1 MMRMVVEL
9 TVRGQAGSEG
19 ERMGAATGEP
29 VDETRERILDTA
41 YDLFCTRGIR
51 HSSMDEVARRAK
63 AARITVYRKF
73 ETKDAL
79 VNEVMLREFQRY
91 FQRFS
96 AEVRGCE
103 TIAER
108 VEVAFVSSLRAFGE
122 NPLLANL
129 LENERDSVVGSLIGR
144 DGQMIAT
151 VRRFVAGRLAAEQA
165 AGHLHADLDVDLLAE
180 MLVRVCASYL
190 TIPTDLVDLSDDDAL
205 RALARQFLVPML
217 DYREL

>member
-9 TVRGQAGSEG
+9 TVEDEAGPKG
-19 ERMGAATGEP
+19 ERMGAAAGEP
-29 VDETRERILDTA
+29 VDETRERILDAA

-63 AARITVYRKF
+63 SARITVYRKF

-79 VNEVMLREFQRY
+79 VNEVMLREFQHY
-91 FQRFS
+91 FERFS
-96 AEVRGCE
+96 VEVRGCE
-103 TIAER
+103 TVAER
-108 VEVAFVSSLRAFGE
+108 VEVAFASSLRAFAE
-122 NPLLANL
+122 NPLLVNL

-151 VRRFVAGRLAAEQA
+151 VRRFVAGRLAAEQR
-165 AGHLHADLDVDLLAE
+165 AGHLHAGHDVDLLAE

-190 TIPTDLVDLSDDDAL
+190 TIPTDLVDLTDIDAL
-205 RALARQFLVPML
+205 RGIARRFLVPML
-217 DYREL
+217 EYRPD